1 MASGDLANNY
11 IIIGAGSKSIKKS
24 EQLLSDLA
32 LKSDIPS
39 LDGYATE
46 SWVGTQNF
54 ITMPEDLAEDRIVI
68 GAGTNSV
75 TSKRLKT
82 INGVS
87 LLVDD
92 IYNVTNYN
100 VSRMFPWYALTGSG
114 NITGLYNYLFD
125 GVGQLIP
132 IKYNNSAYTNLPV
145 DGESFVGTLQP
156 YKYTAANNWSV
167 RAFLTSENTGKTYT
181 GVFNMGQSALINWI
195 EIGKDITSSEIV
207 SALGFT
213 PISSN
218 EIPVALPNPYAL
230 SITAN
235 GTNNSYTGSSVVN
248 INLDSIFS
256 KKLKTVTTPGQPGI
270 FVGTGASGATYEV
283 DTLFVSAD
291 EPDAIIVIPS
301 STSISFDNTIYT
313 EMQDLGTLTG
323 GTYKCYCI
331 TYINSSIVLVNGAIY
346 GNS

>member
-1 MASGDLANNY
+1 M
-11 IIIGAGSKSIKKS
+11 S
-24 EQLLSDLA
+24 ELN
-32 LKSDIPS
+32 
-39 LDGYATE
+39 AT
-46 SWVGTQNF
+46 
-54 ITMPEDLAEDRIVI
+54 
-68 GAGTNSV
+68 
-75 TSKRLKT
+75 K
-82 INGVS
+82 
-87 LLVDD
+87 DD
-92 IYNVTNYN
+92 IVKILGYTPADSAQAGMGDVTGPVTAVDGNLVAFDKDGKHIKDSQYNVGSFAVKNHTHT
-100 VSRMFPWYALTGSG
+100 VSQ
-114 NITGLYNYLFD
+114 ITDF
-125 GVGQLIP
+125 
-132 IKYNNSAYTNLPV
+132 
-145 DGESFVGTLQP
+145 
-156 YKYTAANNWSV
+156 
-167 RAFLTSENTGKTYT
+167 
-181 GVFNMGQSALINWI
+181 
-195 EIGKDITSSEIV
+195 
-207 SALGFT
+207 
-213 PISSN
+213 
-218 EIPVALPNPYAL
+218 PVALPNPYAL

>member
-1 MASGDLANNY
+1 
-11 IIIGAGSKSIKKS
+11 
-24 EQLLSDLA
+24 
-32 LKSDIPS
+32 
-39 LDGYATE
+39 
-46 SWVGTQNF
+46 
-54 ITMPEDLAEDRIVI
+54 
-68 GAGTNSV
+68 
-75 TSKRLKT
+75 
-82 INGVS
+82 
-87 LLVDD
+87 
-92 IYNVTNYN
+92 
-100 VSRMFPWYALTGSG
+100 
-114 NITGLYNYLFD
+114 
-125 GVGQLIP
+125 
-132 IKYNNSAYTNLPV
+132 
-145 DGESFVGTLQP
+145 
-156 YKYTAANNWSV
+156 
-167 RAFLTSENTGKTYT
+167 
-181 GVFNMGQSALINWI
+181 MGQSALINWI

-207 SALGFT
+207 SALGYT
-213 PISSN
+213 PANTSDIP

-270 FVGTGASGATYEV
+270 FVGTGATYEV

-313 EMQDLGTLTG
+313 EMQNLGTLTG

>member
-1 MASGDLANNY
+1 MKGDTGATGPAGTYTAGANITISGNVISATDTKYTLPTATSSVLGGVKVGSN
-11 IIIGAGSKSIKKS
+11 ITLSSGTISLSKSNVTS
-24 EQLLSDLA
+24 A
-32 LKSDIPS
+32 LGYTPANTSDIP
-39 LDGYATE
+39 
-46 SWVGTQNF
+46 
-54 ITMPEDLAEDRIVI
+54 
-68 GAGTNSV
+68 
-75 TSKRLKT
+75 
-82 INGVS
+82 
-87 LLVDD
+87 
-92 IYNVTNYN
+92 
-100 VSRMFPWYALTGSG
+100 
-114 NITGLYNYLFD
+114 
-125 GVGQLIP
+125 
-132 IKYNNSAYTNLPV
+132 
-145 DGESFVGTLQP
+145 
-156 YKYTAANNWSV
+156 
-167 RAFLTSENTGKTYT
+167 
-181 GVFNMGQSALINWI
+181 
-195 EIGKDITSSEIV
+195 
-207 SALGFT
+207 
-213 PISSN
+213 